1 VLIGLSNSPD
11 RKQEYAA
18 ILLYAQLND
27 LRILTPY
34 KHINTLHFHLC
45 AMGPLKTQ
53 DSRMKDQTEQRK
65 PKNAESK
72 CRRMWKNMVN
82 AGPMSMENARLKKLG
97 QI

>member
-1 VLIGLSNSPD
+1 MQVSVLIGLSNSPD
-11 RKQEYAA
+11 RKREYAA

-53 DSRMKDQTEQRK
+53 DSRMKDQTEQRQESRAAARK
-65 PKNAESK
+65 PRDAASVLF
-72 CRRMWKNMVN
+72 R
-82 AGPMSMENARLKKLG
+82 
-97 QI
+97 